1 MEKFPEATDN
11 KVVVVDDE
19 IRITEILK
27 LYLERAGFQV
37 FTCANG
43 KVAFEIIKE
52 NHPDVIVSD
61 LMMPEID
68 GTTLCQMVKTDE
80 ELNNPYFIMLTAKS
94 TVDSKIQG
102 LKLGADDY
110 ITKPF
115 NVKEVVAR
123 VNSAMRIKALQN
135 EIMEKNIVLQKFK
148 TTMENE
154 LFLAG
159 KFQSSLVPET
169 GLIGNNIKLNYVY
182 SPAIHVGGD
191 IFDVKL
197 TRSGKI
203 AFFIADVT
211 GHGIVAALI
220 SGMIKLSFVQ
230 AISETDSPFEI
241 AEKINKDI
249 YSTTTEEHF
258 ASMFLGCLDPVSKE
272 LKYVRAGHP
281 APYIIKDGKLEE
293 LDASGFLV
301 GIMDEIMLD
310 EISVQVNKGT
320 RILLFTDGI
329 TESEGEDG
337 ELLGTERLKEMA
349 FNADKYNPKDI
360 FEKVCVWSDNKFDD
374 DVTLIQLEVMEWKN
388 N

>member
-1 MEKFPEATDN
+1 MENYPISPGNT
-11 KVVVVDDE
+11 VVVVDDE

-27 LYLERAGFQV
+27 LYLERTGFKV
-37 FTCANG
+37 LACANG
-43 KVAFEIIKE
+43 KEAFDIIKE
-52 NHPDVIVSD
+52 HRPDVIISD

-68 GTTLCQMVKTDE
+68 GTVLCQMVKTDA

-102 LKLGADDY
+102 LKIGADDY

-135 EIMEKNIVLQKFK
+135 EVMEKNLVLEKFK
-148 TTMENE
+148 ATMENE

-159 KFQSSLVPET
+159 KFQSSLVPER
-169 GLIGNNIKLNYVY
+169 GDIAEKVKLNYVY

-191 IFDVKL
+191 IFDVKN

-230 AISETDSPFEI
+230 AISETDSPSEI
-241 AEKINKDI
+241 AGKINKDI

-258 ASMFLGCLDPVSKE
+258 ASMFLGCLDIESGV

-281 APYIIKDGKLEE
+281 APYLISEKEIKE
-293 LDASGFLV
+293 LDAPGFLV
-301 GIMDEIMLD
+301 GIMDGINLE
-310 EISVQVNKGT
+310 EISVNVHVRDK
-320 RILLFTDGI
+320 ILLFTDGI
-329 TESEGEDG
+329 TEAEGMDG
-337 ELLGTERLKEMA
+337 ELLGTDRLKDMV
-349 FNADKYNPKDI
+349 FGVDKSAPREI
-360 FEKVCVWSDNKFDD
+360 FEKVCLWSDNRFDD
-374 DVTLIQLEVMEWKN
+374 DVTIIQLEVLK
-388 N
+388 

>member
-1 MEKFPEATDN
+1 MQNGEVVAGN

-19 IRITEILK
+19 VRITEILK
-27 LYLERAGFQV
+27 LYLDRAGFEV
-37 FTCANG
+37 FTSSDG
-43 KVAFEIIKE
+43 KDALQVIKE
-52 NHPDVIVSD
+52 QKPDVIISD

-68 GTTLCQMVKTDE
+68 GTVLCQMVKTDV

-123 VNSAMRIKALQN
+123 VSSAMRIKALQN
-135 EIMEKNIVLQKFK
+135 EVMQKNIVLQKFK

-169 GLIGNNIKLNYVY
+169 GSIAGKVKLNYVY

-191 IFDVKL
+191 IFDVKI

-230 AISETDSPFEI
+230 AISETDSPLEI
-241 AEKINKDI
+241 AGKINKDI
-249 YSTTTEEHF
+249 VSTTTEEHF
-258 ASMFLGCLDPVSKE
+258 ASMFLGCFDVDNKVLH
-272 LKYVRAGHP
+272 YVRAGHP
-281 APYIIKDGKLEE
+281 APYFISDDKIKELEVP
-293 LDASGFLV
+293 GFLV
-301 GIMDEIMLD
+301 GIMEDIPLTEYKEEVRTGDRLI
-310 EISVQVNKGT
+310 
-320 RILLFTDGI
+320 LFTDGI
-329 TESEGEDG
+329 TEAESENG
-337 ELLGTERLKEMA
+337 ELLGTERFKKMVTEV
-349 FNADKYNPKDI
+349 KDCCPDMI
-360 FEKVCVWSDNKFDD
+360 FEKVKLWSNNKFDD
-374 DVTLIQLEVMEWKN
+374 DVTLIQLEVLQ
-388 N
+388 